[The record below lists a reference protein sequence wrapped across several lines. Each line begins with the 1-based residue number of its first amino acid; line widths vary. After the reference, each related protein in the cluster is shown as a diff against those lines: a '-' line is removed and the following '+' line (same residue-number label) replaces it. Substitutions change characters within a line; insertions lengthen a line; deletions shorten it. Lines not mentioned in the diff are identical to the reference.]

1 TVTPNTLRKSAWI
14 SALAAALVLFAACKD
29 LKTPAQQALDSVT
42 AAVESVTDVA
52 SIYAPQDLAAV
63 QNALT
68 GLQQAFG
75 LKEYQKVIDG
85 VPQLKAQVDAL
96 NGAIASRK
104 AELGSTWNT
113 LTAGLPGVV
122 DAIKGRMDILA
133 QAKKLPA
140 GMTPEML
147 AGAQQGLA
155 DMTGAWGAATAAAN
169 ADNLVEAVAQGNRV
183 KSLAAQV
190 MTSLGMAVPPA
201 LAN

>member
-1 TVTPNTLRKSAWI
+1 MTLNTLRKSAWI
-14 SALAAALVLFAACKD
+14 ACLAATLVLFAACKD

-42 AAVESVTDVA
+42 AAVNSVTDVA

-68 GLQQAFG
+68 GLQQSFG

-85 VPQLKAQVDAL
+85 VPQLTAQVEAL
-96 NGAIASRK
+96 KGTIQSRK
-104 AELGSTWNT
+104 AELGTSWSA

-122 DAIKGRMDILA
+122 DAIKGRVDILA

-147 AGAQQGLA
+147 ASAQQGLA
-155 DMTGAWGAATAAAN
+155 DMTAAWGAATAAAN
-169 ADNLVEAVAQGNRV
+169 ADNLVDAVAKGDQV
-183 KSLAAQV
+183 KSMAAQV
-190 MTSLGMAVPPA
+190 MTSLGMQVPPA

>member
-1 TVTPNTLRKSAWI
+1 VTPNTFRQSAWI
-14 SALAAALVLFAACKD
+14 ALLVAALVLFAACKD
-29 LKTPAQQALDSVT
+29 LKTPAQQALDAVT
-42 AAVESVTDVA
+42 ASINAVTDTA

-75 LKEYQKVIDG
+75 QKEYQKVIDG
-85 VPQLKAQVDAL
+85 VPRLSAQVEAL
-96 NGAIASRK
+96 KGTIQSRK
-104 AELGSTWNT
+104 AELGNTWGA

-122 DAIKGRMDILA
+122 DAIRSRVDILA

-155 DMTGAWGAATAAAN
+155 DMTAAWGAATAAAN
-169 ADNLVEAVAQGNRV
+169 ADNLVEAVEKGNQV
-183 KSLAAQV
+183 KRLAAQV

>member
-1 TVTPNTLRKSAWI
+1 MTLNTFRKTTWI
-14 SALAAALVLFAACKD
+14 VCLIAVLALLAGCKD
-29 LKTPAQQALDSVT
+29 LKTPAQQALDAVT
-42 AAVESVTDVA
+42 ASIDAVTDAA
-52 SIYAPQDLAAV
+52 SIYAPEDLATV

-68 GLQQAFG
+68 GMQQAFG
-75 LKEYQKVIDG
+75 SKEYQKVIDG
-85 VPQLKAQVDAL
+85 VPQLAAQVEAL
-96 NGAIASRK
+96 KGAVQSRK
-104 AELGSTWNT
+104 AELGNTWST

-122 DAIKGRMDILA
+122 DAIKGRVDILA
-133 QAKKLPA
+133 EAKKLPA

-155 DMTGAWGAATAAAN
+155 DMTAAWGAATAAAN
-169 ADNLVEAVAQGNRV
+169 ADNLVEAVAQGNQV

>member
-1 TVTPNTLRKSAWI
+1 VTLNTLRQSAWI
-14 SALAAALVLFAACKD
+14 ASLAAALVLFAACKD
-29 LKTPAQQALDSVT
+29 LKTPAQQALDAVT
-42 AAVESVTDVA
+42 ASIDAVTDTA
-52 SIYAPQDLAAV
+52 SIYAPQDLAKV

-85 VPQLKAQVDAL
+85 VPQLAAQVEAL
-96 NGAIASRK
+96 KGTIQSRK
-104 AELGSTWNT
+104 AELGNTWST

-122 DAIKGRMDILA
+122 DAIKGRVDILA
-133 QAKKLPA
+133 QARKLPA

-155 DMTGAWGAATAAAN
+155 DMTAAWGAATAAAN

>member
-1 TVTPNTLRKSAWI
+1 MTPNTLRQSAWM
-14 SALAAALVLFAACKD
+14 ALLAAALVLFAACKD
-29 LKTPAQQALDSVT
+29 LKTPAQQALDAVT
-42 AAVESVTDVA
+42 ASINSVTDTA

-63 QNALT
+63 QNTLT

-85 VPQLKAQVDAL
+85 VPQLSAQVEAL
-96 NGAIASRK
+96 KGTIQSRK
-104 AELGSTWNT
+104 AELGNTWGA

-122 DAIKGRMDILA
+122 DAIKGRVDILA

-155 DMTGAWGAATAAAN
+155 DMTAAWGAATAAAN
-169 ADNLVEAVAQGNRV
+169 ADNLVDAVANGNQV

-190 MTSLGMAVPPA
+190 MTSLGMTVPPA

>member
-1 TVTPNTLRKSAWI
+1 VTPNTLRKSAWI